1 MRNLISI
8 LLMGFLCQIFL
19 FEPSA
24 LRANTFSLKAISV
37 EGNKRL
43 SDGAIVNYSQLNT
56 PDTFSSE
63 DLDAAYSRLIETK
76 LFSSVKFKNSNGNLL
91 ITVEE
96 YPTVNLISFEGNK
109 KFTDEKLLSFLTAK
123 PRFVFSPEVL
133 EKDVLALRKAYKNS
147 GRISARIQSK
157 VIKLSDNRV
166 NVIFEVFEGDVVEI
180 EKINFS
186 GNRTFSDRRLRRVL
200 GSKQAGLLRKVILR
214 DSLIEERIS
223 LDKRLLTDFYQSR
236 GFANFRINDV
246 NIELSQEK
254 DGFFITYNITEG
266 PAFTIG
272 KITFS
277 TNIKDFDVSNFEEK
291 TKLKPGK
298 IYSPSVIQS
307 TISNLEAVLQ
317 VKGFNFVRVKP
328 TVTSNMKDLT
338 LDVDL
343 KFERGERIFI
353 ERIDISGNTATLDR
367 VLRGQFLTVEG
378 DPFNPREIKAA
389 ADRIRALG
397 LFANSSVDVVPGSGS
412 SDVIIDVRVK
422 EKPTGSLT
430 FGAGYSSAAGL
441 GGIVEYGEKNFLGR
455 GQSLSFSLKTGKD
468 DQLYQFSFFE
478 PMFLRNDLGLGVNLS
493 LKDTQQQNAAYDTED
508 VQFQPYVVYPL
519 GELSNVKLDYSLSQ
533 TDLSNPV
540 NVGSIITDEV
550 AEGKTT
556 SSSIG
561 YVFSFDTRTYKT
573 EPGNGF
579 LFKLGQKFTGL
590 GGDKTALKTD
600 ITAIAQRFILKED
613 VKLTAAFEAGLMT
626 FTTGNS
632 RVTDRYFLSSRR
644 MRGFEPGGIG
654 PRECATKTCGS
665 SNNDALG
672 GEHFAV
678 ARFEAEFPLGL
689 PEEYGFSGG
698 VFYDI
703 GNLWSL
709 SKINSNVLYEDGAW
723 RHAVGASLF
732 WKTPIGPL
740 RFNFSDVLQKE
751 IYDRDESFDLTI
763 STRF

>member
-1 MRNLISI
+1 M
-8 LLMGFLCQIFL
+8 
-19 FEPSA
+19 
-24 LRANTFSLKAISV
+24 
-37 EGNKRL
+37 
-43 SDGAIVNYSQLNT
+43 
-56 PDTFSSE
+56 
-63 DLDAAYSRLIETK
+63 
-76 LFSSVKFKNSNGNLL
+76 
-91 ITVEE
+91 
-96 YPTVNLISFEGNK
+96 
-109 KFTDEKLLSFLTAK
+109 
-123 PRFVFSPEVL
+123 
-133 EKDVLALRKAYKNS
+133 
-147 GRISARIQSK
+147 
-157 VIKLSDNRV
+157 
-166 NVIFEVFEGDVVEI
+166 
-180 EKINFS
+180 
-186 GNRTFSDRRLRRVL
+186 
-200 GSKQAGLLRKVILR
+200 
-214 DSLIEERIS
+214 
-223 LDKRLLTDFYQSR
+223 
-236 GFANFRINDV
+236 
-246 NIELSQEK
+246 
-254 DGFFITYNITEG
+254 
-266 PAFTIG
+266 
-272 KITFS
+272 
-277 TNIKDFDVSNFEEK
+277 
-291 TKLKPGK
+291 
-298 IYSPSVIQS
+298 
-307 TISNLEAVLQ
+307 
-317 VKGFNFVRVKP
+317 
-328 TVTSNMKDLT
+328 
-338 LDVDL
+338 
-343 KFERGERIFI
+343 
-353 ERIDISGNTATLDR
+353 
-367 VLRGQFLTVEG
+367 
-378 DPFNPREIKAA
+378 
-389 ADRIRALG
+389 
-397 LFANSSVDVVPGSGS
+397 
-412 SDVIIDVRVK
+412 
-422 EKPTGSLT
+422 
-430 FGAGYSSAAGL
+430 
-441 GGIVEYGEKNFLGR
+441 
-455 GQSLSFSLKTGKD
+455 
-468 DQLYQFSFFE
+468 
-478 PMFLRNDLGLGVNLS
+478 
-493 LKDTQQQNAAYDTED
+493 
-508 VQFQPYVVYPL
+508 QFQPYVVYPL

-573 EPGNGF
+573 DPGNGF

-632 RVTDRYFLSSRR
+632 RVIDRYFLNSRR

-654 PRECATKTCGS
+654 PRECAAKTCGS

-723 RHAVGASLF
+723 RHAIGASLF